1 MSLPATAVYGVIAV
15 LAGVENV
22 FPPVPADTAV
32 ALGAFLARY
41 GTVSALSVFLV
52 TWSVNVLGASAV
64 YVAARTLGRR
74 FFLGRVGRRLIRR
87 RSLARIEKLYED
99 YGVWGI
105 FLSRFVPGVRAV
117 VPPFAGVAGLGSFRA
132 LAPVVV
138 ASAVWYGTLMLLVV
152 TLAGPLAGLALL
164 LKRVN
169 TVVLILALIL
179 AGAIGGV
186 IYLRK
191 KRRVWEERR

>member
-1 MSLPATAVYGVIAV
+1 MLPAAAVYGVIAV
-15 LAGVENV
+15 LAGVENF

-41 GTVSALSVFLV
+41 GTVSALAVFLV

-64 YVAARTLGRR
+64 YVAARMLGRR
-74 FFLGRVGRRLIRR
+74 FFLGRMGRRLIRR
-87 RSLARIEKLYED
+87 RSLARIERLYED

-117 VPPFAGVAGLGSFRA
+117 VPPFAGIAGLGSVRA

-138 ASAVWYGTLMLLVV
+138 ASALWYGTLTVLVV
-152 TLAGPLAGLALL
+152 TLAGQLEELTPLLRRANMALFLVALTVAG
-164 LKRVN
+164 
-169 TVVLILALIL
+169 VL
-179 AGAIGGV
+179 GAWV
-186 IYLRK
+186 YV
-191 KRRVWEERR
+191 RRRRRRA